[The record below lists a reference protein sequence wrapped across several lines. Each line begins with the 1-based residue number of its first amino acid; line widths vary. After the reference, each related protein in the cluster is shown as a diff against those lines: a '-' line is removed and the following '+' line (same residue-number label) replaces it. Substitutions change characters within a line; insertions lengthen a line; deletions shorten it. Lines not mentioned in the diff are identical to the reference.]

1 MLFKAHRFRNM
12 PDTYNVA
19 APILKTLT
27 RDRDSMRLRE
37 IKADEEA
44 ESIYDEIHHEGTRF
58 QLRGEDMQLMDA
70 PKVLFYSDA
79 DALEDRV
86 LFPEEYEGEEN
97 GFAVGA
103 EMNKMEKLEYE
114 APDFNRFVNDL
125 DTDEEL
131 SEGEERALEHTCEDE
146 DMEDADEGSEWE
158 DENGDDEEIQF
169 SDESE
174 LDEAER
180 EDTAT
185 VIEFFIRHPAPPK
198 NKEEDVEDQFMRFLR
213 RESSKGMVSG
223 CTVLVRII
231 LIIISIQGSMAQSRS
246 RAIWTTTVYGHA
258 KSSQKSGSLAQ
269 QEEGRGLHCCSCVPR
284 HKSRHAS
291 SCHPRHA

>member
-37 IKADEEA
+37 IKVNEEA

-86 LFPEEYEGEEN
+86 LFPEEFLGEEN

-103 EMNKMEKLEYE
+103 EMNKMEKFECE

-131 SEGEERALEHTCEDE
+131 SEGEERALEHTCEDKDMDEDEDRGSREHRHEDE
-146 DMEDADEGSEWE
+146 DMDEDEDEGGGWE
-158 DENGDDEEIQF
+158 DENSDEEIEL

-180 EDTAT
+180 EDAAT
-185 VIEFFIRHPAPPK
+185 VMEFFMRHHAPPN

-213 RESSKGMVSG
+213 RESSKGIVPG
-223 CTVLVRII
+223 CTF
-231 LIIISIQGSMAQSRS
+231 SINTIYAD
-246 RAIWTTTVYGHA
+246 
-258 KSSQKSGSLAQ
+258 
-269 QEEGRGLHCCSCVPR
+269 
-284 HKSRHAS
+284 
-291 SCHPRHA
+291 